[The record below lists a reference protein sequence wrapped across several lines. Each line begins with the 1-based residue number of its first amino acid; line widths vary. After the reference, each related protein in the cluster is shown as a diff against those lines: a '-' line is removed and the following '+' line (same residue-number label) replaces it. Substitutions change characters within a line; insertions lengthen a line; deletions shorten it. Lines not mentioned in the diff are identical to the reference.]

1 MILKGV
7 KMEKNINIGAET
19 KREISREKDRI
30 YKKKIKSPSLLEQA
44 ASQWEKKKELEERQG
59 QKEIL
64 KKNETLFKENTDYEK
79 QKLFSQTTTYS
90 SEANW
95 AQYSPFNKKEGEKEK
110 QIPLNTATVVA
121 IRKKLIAKEWAR
133 ALGKKTQ
140 NNDIYN
146 LKRQADSWWQKKEEK
161 KKEAEKERIRY
172 EQYKKTLNEI
182 LSEFSKILREKK
194 VIKNPK
200 ELSDLLLKLLED
212 AGEIF
217 NIEWQEKKCIIWIET
232 WKEKKI
238 RRIAGLNIPIIYR
251 IEIDENLEISS
262 CKKVEKGETLKKL
275 RVDVLNKSLS
285 KRFEEISFN
294 LNDKKQT
301 REFLENILC
310 EAGRLI
316 DLEHSGYNW
325 FATIESW
332 ENMRQRNL
340 KRKGK
345 PPIITEQI
353 QFSSKDGKLNIYSQ
367 KEKNRL

>member
-1 MILKGV
+1 MK
-7 KMEKNINIGAET
+7 KNVSIINE
-19 KREISREKDRI
+19 
-30 YKKKIKSPSLLEQA
+30 YKKEIFKEKTRISGKTNQSPSLLEQS
-44 ASQWEKKKELEERQG
+44 ASQWKKKKELKERHTQTEIIKKSENLQVSFREESS
-59 QKEIL
+59 KEIINYD
-64 KKNETLFKENTDYEK
+64 KRKEYYPPITDSNEV
-79 QKLFSQTTTYS
+79 
-90 SEANW
+90 NW
-95 AQYSPFNKKEGEKEK
+95 AQYSPFNKQEGEKEK
-110 QIPLNTATVVA
+110 QISLNTATVVS

-140 NNDIYN
+140 NNDTYH
-146 LKRQADSWWQKKEEK
+146 LEQEADKWWKNKEEK
-161 KKEAEKERIRY
+161 KKEAERERIRY

-182 LSEFSKILREKK
+182 LLEFSKILREKK

-238 RRIAGLNIPIIYR
+238 RRIVGLNIPAIYK
-251 IEIDENLEISS
+251 IEINDNLEIFS
-262 CKKVEKGETLKKL
+262 CEKVENEKALKNL
-275 RVDVLNKSLS
+275 WADVLNRSLG
-285 KRFEEISFN
+285 KRLEEISFN

-316 DLEHSGYNW
+316 DLAHSGYNW
-325 FATIESW
+325 LATIESW

-353 QFSSKDGKLNIYSQ
+353 QFSSKDGKLKIALQ
-367 KEKNRL
+367 